1 MAEQTEEDV
10 ANYIEQRKK
19 VAKWGKYID
28 DNAAIQVGVAKR
40 TTRSQTSAEAVEMAP
55 VAISPDEV
63 DIASRFAGMDWSQAG
78 FQDS

>member
-28 DNAAIQVGVAKR
+28 DNAAMQIGVAKR
-40 TTRSQTSAEAVEMAP
+40 TVRPQMPAEAVEIPP
-55 VAISPDEV
+55 VAILPEEDDS
-63 DIASRFAGMDWSQAG
+63 ASRFAGMDWGRVG

>member
-28 DNAAIQVGVAKR
+28 DNAAIKLGVAKR
-40 TTRSQTSAEAVEMAP
+40 TARPQTPTEAVEMP
-55 VAISPDEV
+55 TVVISTEEV
-63 DIASRFAGMDWSQAG
+63 DTASRFAGMDWGQAG